1 MSSLFE
7 RVASRARARYWRE
20 RHDLQGCTDPF
31 PSEQVESLMAVL
43 CEEVESL
50 VQYRIDDAVDY
61 VRRDMNEAFE
71 VHERWS

>member
-50 VQYRIDDAVDY
+50 VDRIDD